1 MADLEVEGVRVLFG
15 SLAAVDD
22 VTLSVNMGERVGL
35 IGPNGAGK
43 TTLVNVIGG
52 EIIPQGG
59 SVRLAGQDITRAK
72 PFQRFRGGLARTFQ
86 VAHPFPG
93 LTVLDAVM
101 VGPLSKGSS
110 IREARTSALRAMD
123 LLDIASLGE
132 RSMRELNPVSAKVV
146 ELCRIV
152 ASEATVVLLDELLT
166 GLLPGERARVL
177 EVLSGLSTSQ
187 RWATVMIEHLIA
199 EIRGFCDRV
208 VVLQEGVVL
217 ADGKTDEVL
226 ADPRVVE
233 AYLGKQLPS
242 RERSEAMRGPT
253 TSVDG

>member
-1 MADLEVEGVRVLFG
+1 MAADLEVEGVRVLFG

-22 VTLSVNMGERVGL
+22 VTLGIHVGERVGL

-52 EIIPQGG
+52 EIVPQGG
-59 SVRLAGQDITRAK
+59 RVRLGGKDITQLK
-72 PFQRFRGGLARTFQ
+72 PFQRFRAGLARTFQ

-93 LTVLDAVM
+93 LSVEDAVM
-101 VGPLSKGSS
+101 VGPLSKGCSVS
-110 IREARTSALRAMD
+110 EAQTRAARAMEV
-123 LLDIASLGE
+123 LDISDLAN

-166 GLLPGERARVL
+166 GLLPGERRRVL
-177 EVLSGLSTSQ
+177 EVLSELSSSQ
-187 RWATVMIEHLIA
+187 QWATVMIEHLIG
-199 EIRGFCDRV
+199 EIRDFCDRV
-208 VVLQEGVVL
+208 VVLQEGAVL
-217 ADGKTDEVL
+217 ADGKTDEIL

-233 AYLGKQLPS
+233 AYLGKQTPS
-242 RERSEAMRGPT
+242 AR
-253 TSVDG
+253 